1 MPKIK
6 GLSHVVLYTKDLDK
20 MVAFYRDVLGLVKY
34 REHAGRMVFLTADP
48 DAEDHE
54 LALVKGR
61 EGEAKIIAHI
71 AWRVETPA
79 DVKAYYERFK
89 AQGVPIDHCVS
100 HAYEEM
106 GETRCRAI
114 SSIPKATV
122 SKSTPWSP
130 SVTPSA
136 STARSTWTKL
146 LMRSS
151 PRQAGLRQPPATDGT
166 ATSELNNPRLEGEG
180 FQFSSARSRQEIFPL
195 HHVFVG
201 LG

>member
-6 GLSHVVLYTKDLDK
+6 GLSHVVLYTKDLDR

-61 EGEAKIIAHI
+61 EGDAKIIAHI

-106 GETRCRAI
+106 GN
-114 SSIPKATV
+114 TV
-122 SKSTPWSP
+122 SCYFLDPE
-130 SVTPSA
+130 
-136 STARSTWTKL
+136 
-146 LMRSS
+146 
-151 PRQAGLRQPPATDGT
+151 G
-166 ATSELNNPRLEGEG
+166 NRLEVYALVPERDAQRINRPLDLDKSVGEIVA
-180 FQFSSARSRQEIFPL
+180 QAS
-195 HHVFVG
+195 G
-201 LG
+201 LATGAAH